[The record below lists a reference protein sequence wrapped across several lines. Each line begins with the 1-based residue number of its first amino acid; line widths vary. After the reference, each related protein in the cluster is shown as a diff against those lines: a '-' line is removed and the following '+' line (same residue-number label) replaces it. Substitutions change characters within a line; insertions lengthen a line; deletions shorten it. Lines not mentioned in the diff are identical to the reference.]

1 MIKISKVAVVMGG
14 IVFITSSPTS
24 SASNLLP
31 WSTLKPT
38 IQTTV
43 ITNAESTNQSKTLS
57 KLAPLAYSR
66 AKSEITKEY
75 NTSRKK
81 LYENYKSEKMSL
93 QIIHKNKVT
102 NMSEK
107 FKAEEK
113 LLLKGNKIAMNEKN
127 ISNYYL
133 LLNKESLSYNSKNK
147 ILWENYQSKV
157 KELKTL
163 RDAKYQTI

>member
-14 IVFITSSPTS
+14 IVFVTSSPTS

-38 IQTTV
+38 TQTTV
-43 ITNAESTNQSKTLS
+43 ITTVESTTTSSSIS
-57 KLAPLAYSR
+57 KLTPVAYSK
-66 AKSEITKEY
+66 AKSEITKKY
-75 NTSRKK
+75 ITSRKK
-81 LYENYKSEKMSL
+81 LYENYKSQKMSL

-113 LLLKGNKIAMNEKN
+113 LLLKSNKIAMNEIN